1 MKTSRVALARNV
13 RTMPGWHD
21 ALRRGWRDHPPLGW
35 CDSWQPRFA
44 NAQFLSTAA
53 PVLIPFFAFAHGT
66 GIDLKA
72 VWHAGLLELPLGLSV
87 VAVTDT
93 VLLTTDP
100 FTGGHGV
107 AGMAAGNAAAVPTI
121 VPEANPAYAATA
133 APATAAVAASVV
145 VAPIVVPF
153 VTDGMAWQV
162 GEKYGPRE
170 LSADDAGLTAATK
183 S

>member
-1 MKTSRVALARNV
+1 MPYGVVGAMIPLLAGAIPGNVDSQMRN
-13 RTMPGWHD
+13 
-21 ALRRGWRDHPPLGW
+21 
-35 CDSWQPRFA
+35 
-44 NAQFLSTAA
+44 FLSSAA
-53 PVLIPFFAFAHGT
+53 PVLIPFFALAHGAE
-66 GIDLKA
+66 IDLNA
-72 VWHAGLLELPLGLSV
+72 VWNAGLLELPLGLSV

-107 AGMAAGNAAAVPTI
+107 AGMAAGSTAGNAAAVPTI
-121 VPEANPAYAATA
+121 VPEANPAAATA

-153 VTDGMAWQV
+153 VTDRMAWQV
-162 GEKYGPRE
+162 GQKCGPKE
-170 LSADDAGLTAATK
+170 LSADDGGLTATTR